1 MRRSVSRSLAIA
13 LTLLPGV
20 GALSPSSAL
29 FARVGLEAPALFRA
43 HAQTINP
50 VYVDDSPAAR
60 DTLARLP
67 ELLAARNTS
76 EAVRSL
82 QRLLDTEADRALEL
96 PGDSE
101 IFVTVRRRVHET
113 LLASPDL
120 LNAYR
125 ENQGPSG
132 AQALAAGD
140 FARVERSYFLT
151 RAGAEATLRLAQ
163 DHLGHARFE
172 AARLLMEQW
181 LTHPDRTD
189 PALSPLASSVMTET
203 ARYLDRPEVW
213 AVADRLASDARL
225 PAPARER
232 IAPPPSL
239 AIPIASALHGTPPP
253 ALGDMVGTPLRSAP
267 LGGKEIFTDITPE
280 PQGRPSA
287 RSTPLYEPSWVL
299 PLATGDTLYTND
311 GATLAALDRFTLQEK
326 WRVRP
331 LDARSRYE
339 PLEFSIRPNER
350 AFSRGYD
357 DSNTITLTR
366 ALVLATTG
374 VATSSGRMGDPRIH
388 ALERAT
394 GRVLWSVDPSDLD
407 PMLAGGS
414 IRGPLLVEGD
424 TVIASFR
431 KQITQRRLVTVYL
444 IGLDLATGERR
455 WITPIGSAGVQ
466 TTGRMGRSSEG
477 AALFR
482 GMVYRTDEVGVIA
495 AVEASSGRVSWIRR
509 APAVTPPPMMNG
521 WPWGSV
527 IPIVDERGLL
537 TLTPD
542 RLDVVRLDLHTG
554 RLLGSRAGGALEGPR
569 YLVRVGDDLAAIG
582 ERRIALVNYENFET
596 DTPRLTPPLDGEL
609 AGGGM
614 SGRAFAAENALVVP
628 LRSGLAIV
636 RPGAEKE
643 PTFIPLERSGN
654 AVIAQGQVLIADH
667 RQLHSYLVWDVASK
681 LLRERMNAAQG
692 DAAPAITFADLAS
705 RSGRWEDVIPAI
717 DRAIEIIEADPLD
730 PDVAPAR
737 SRLATVLD
745 QLVGSSPI
753 GWGVRAPRTASST
766 PTIEGLPLL
775 DELLQR
781 FGRIAASAEEQATH
795 AMALGALRTLQGRG
809 ADAAEAYQRVLATP
823 AIAEATWNAP
833 GLSIRAET
841 EATARVR
848 QLVTEQGARVYEAFD
863 REAAQQLGVDLGN
876 AERLASLARRYPA
889 SPVAARASYD
899 AARLRLQG
907 ADDTGALSDLNNALS
922 TIMWA
927 TQAGL
932 SADSTLIADIGGT
945 LIRTLARSDRPE
957 RARAVATLFQTRFP
971 TLAPSIEGAP
981 LDLAS
986 VLREADALAHAMTRA
1001 PRIGTPQGNA
1011 VAQALVGWSIL
1022 PARSTER
1029 AGAADLVLL
1038 ISSDGTTL
1046 AGHAPGETGQGLR
1059 ELWTRAVDQPPT
1071 LLWQDQRAIY
1081 LYRARTAAP
1090 AEGQPDPAAGTTRPN
1105 PGTRAARD
1113 NASGNAGE
1121 RGARGNGGR
1130 NGGGS
1135 GGGGVIE
1142 RIDPA
1147 TGASVWVS
1155 APIRT
1160 LFPMDF
1166 QAQRRVADDIGRPLT
1181 MATPSDGVVSRSDLL
1196 FAIDGQTIA
1205 IAERVGR
1212 VAAIDAQ
1219 TGHTRWIQQRPIER
1233 VYDLAVG
1240 GGVVLVGGAQE
1251 RALGPDQPVELT
1263 PALVSIEAQRGG
1275 ILNISTDLPGNVIW
1289 TRLDADARL
1298 LAGFEG
1304 GIILADAVRGQRLWT
1319 RWRDASDT
1327 IIDAWPLGDRL
1338 FLLDTTR
1345 TLWLADLATGV
1356 INDEP
1361 LRTDDR
1367 LATRQPITARAIDGR
1382 LVFTSARG
1390 IVVYDQTGRRVG
1402 ADAIGGTDSLIP
1414 PRLAERTLVTI
1425 DTQPNQTAEGRLS
1438 YTLGVLEASSA
1449 RLIATRELALL
1460 TPPDAI
1466 ALVDGSILVSAG
1478 GVTLVIAAPDT
1489 TASPGAPGH
1498 SP

>member
-1 MRRSVSRSLAIA
+1 VRRSVSRSLAIA
-13 LTLLPGV
+13 LTLLPGI
-20 GALSPSSAL
+20 GALSPTHEFL
-29 FARVGLEAPALFRA
+29 ARVGFAVPALFRA

-120 LNAYR
+120 LGAYR

-132 AQALAAGD
+132 AQALALGD

-189 PALSPLASSVMTET
+189 AALAPLASSIMTEA

-213 AVADRLASDARL
+213 AIADRLAIDAGR

-232 IAPPPSL
+232 IVPPPSL
-239 AIPIASALHGTPPP
+239 AIPVASALHGTPPP

-287 RSTPLYEPSWVL
+287 RGAPLYEPSWVL

-311 GATLAALDRFTLQEK
+311 GATVAALDRFTLQEK

-331 LDARSRYE
+331 LDAQSRYE

-394 GRVLWSVDPSDLD
+394 GRVLWSVDPADLD

-482 GMVYRTDEVGVIA
+482 GMIYRTDEVGVIA
-495 AVEASSGRVSWIRR
+495 AVEASSGRVNWIRR
-509 APAVTPPPMMNG
+509 APAITPPPMMNG

-554 RLLGSRAGGALEGPR
+554 RLLGSRAGGVLEGPR

-614 SGRAFAAENALVVP
+614 SGRAFAAEDALVVP

-667 RQLHSYLVWDVASK
+667 RQLHSYLVWDVASA
-681 LLRERMNAAQG
+681 LLRERMNAAEG

-737 SRLATVLD
+737 ARLATVLD

-753 GWGVRAPRTASST
+753 GWGVRAPRTASGT
-766 PTIEGLPLL
+766 PTIEDLSLL

-781 FGRIAASAEEQATH
+781 FGRIASSADEQATH

-848 QLVTEQGARVYEAFD
+848 QLVIEQGARVYEAFD

-876 AERLASLARRYPA
+876 AERLSSLARRYPA
-889 SPVAARASYD
+889 SPVAARASYE

-907 ADDTGALSDLNNALS
+907 RDDTGALADLSNALS
-922 TIMWA
+922 SIMWA

-932 SADSTLIADIGGT
+932 NAESTLVADIGGT
-945 LIRTLARSDRPE
+945 LIRTLARSDRPG
-957 RARAVATLFQTRFP
+957 RARTVAAQFQTRYP
-971 TLAPSIEGAP
+971 ALVPSVEGAP

-986 VLREADALAHAMTRA
+986 TLREADALAHAMTRA
-1001 PRIGTPQGNA
+1001 PRIGPPQGNA

-1022 PARSTER
+1022 PVRSTER

-1059 ELWTRAVDQPPT
+1059 ELWTRPVDQPPT
-1071 LLWQDQRAIY
+1071 ILWQDQRSIY
-1081 LYRARTAAP
+1081 LYRASTSTP
-1090 AEGQPDPAAGTTRPN
+1090 AEGQAGPN
-1105 PGTRAARD
+1105 PGNR
-1113 NASGNAGE
+1113 
-1121 RGARGNGGR
+1121 
-1130 NGGGS
+1130 GGG
-1135 GGGGVIE
+1135 GGTNGNGGGVIE
-1142 RIDPA
+1142 RLDPA

-1155 APIRT
+1155 APVRT

-1166 QAQRRVADDIGRPLT
+1166 QSQRRVADDIGRPLT

-1212 VAAIDAQ
+1212 VAAIDAK
-1219 TGHTRWIQQRPIER
+1219 TGQTRWIQQRPIER

-1304 GIILADAVRGQRLWT
+1304 GLILADAVRGQRLWT

-1438 YTLGVLEASSA
+1438 YTLGVLDASSA

-1460 TPPDAI
+1460 TPPDAL
-1466 ALVDGSILVSAG
+1466 ALVDGSILISAG

-1489 TASPGAPGH
+1489 AGPSDGPGNAP
-1498 SP
+1498 